1 MKALVLGGAGFI
13 GSHLCDRLARENFE
27 VTCFDNFSTGRREN
41 IKEEKVKI
49 IEGDLF
55 DDIPQD
61 RYDWIFNLACPA
73 SPVAYQKDPIKTAL
87 TNSIGAMASLIL
99 AQQTNARVFQAS
111 TSEVYGDPTIS
122 PQHEDYWGNVNPIG
136 VRACY
141 DEGKRFAE
149 TLFYDYRRV
158 HNTDIRVGRIFNTYG
173 PRMGVNDGRVVSNFV
188 VAALRGDPITIYGEG
203 TQTRSFCYVDDTV
216 DGIIKLMKS
225 DEKRP
230 VNIGNDVEMPVV
242 ELAGIIVGLT
252 KSKSEFIYQPLPQD
266 DPMQR
271 RPDLK
276 RARDMGWWPTTSL
289 YDGLQKTIEYFRGVI

>member
-41 IKEEKVKI
+41 IKEKITI
-49 IEGDLF
+49 IEGDVF
-55 DDIPQD
+55 NDIPQD

-158 HNTDIRVGRIFNTYG
+158 HNADIRVGRIFNTYG
-173 PRMGVNDGRVVSNFV
+173 PRMGVDDGRVVSNFIV
-188 VAALRGDPITIYGEG
+188 SALRGDPITIYGNG
-203 TQTRSFCYVDDTV
+203 MQTRSFCYVDDTV

-225 DEKRP
+225 DETRP
-230 VNIGNDVEMPVV
+230 VNIGNDFEIPIVT
-242 ELAGIIVGLT
+242 LADLIIGIT
-252 KSKSEFIYQPLPQD
+252 KSKSEFVRHPLPED
-266 DPMQR
+266 DPTQR

-276 RARDMGWWPTTSL
+276 LARDIGWQPTTIL
-289 YDGLQKTIEYFRGVI
+289 YDGLEKTIKYFRGVI

>member
-41 IKEEKVKI
+41 IKEKITI
-49 IEGDLF
+49 IEGDVF
-55 DDIPQD
+55 NDIPQD

-158 HNTDIRVGRIFNTYG
+158 HNADIRVGRIFNTYG
-173 PRMGVNDGRVVSNFV
+173 PRMGVDDGRVVSNFIV
-188 VAALRGDPITIYGEG
+188 SALRGDPITIYGNG
-203 TQTRSFCYVDDTV
+203 MQTRSFCYVDDTV

-225 DEKRP
+225 DETRP
-230 VNIGNDVEMPVV
+230 VNIGNDFEIPIVT
-242 ELAGIIVGLT
+242 LADLIIGIT
-252 KSKSEFIYQPLPQD
+252 KSKSEFVRHPLPED
-266 DPMQR
+266 DPTQR

-276 RARDMGWWPTTSL
+276 RARDIGWQPTTIL
-289 YDGLQKTIEYFRGVI
+289 YDGLEKTIKYFRGVI

>member
-27 VTCFDNFSTGRREN
+27 VTSFDNFSTGKREN
-41 IKEEKVKI
+41 IKEKMTI
-49 IEGDLF
+49 IEGDVF
-55 DDIPQD
+55 NDIPQD

-73 SPVAYQKDPIKTAL
+73 SPIAYQKDPIKTAL

-158 HNTDIRVGRIFNTYG
+158 HNADIRVGRIFNTYG
-173 PRMGVNDGRVVSNFV
+173 PRMGVDDGRVVSNFIV
-188 VAALRGDPITIYGEG
+188 SALRGDPITIYGNG
-203 TQTRSFCYVDDTV
+203 MQTRSFCYVDDTV

-225 DEKRP
+225 DETRP
-230 VNIGNDVEMPVV
+230 VNIGNDFEMPIVT
-242 ELAGIIVGLT
+242 LADLIIGMT
-252 KSKSEFIYQPLPQD
+252 KSKSEFVRHPLPED
-266 DPMQR
+266 DPTQR

-276 RARDMGWWPTTSL
+276 RARDIGWQPTTIL
-289 YDGLQKTIEYFRGVI
+289 YDGLEKTIKYFRGVI